1 MKVVRVLF
9 LITFGAFLSACSLF
23 MPQEE
28 VCVARRVSAD
38 YIMTGTVE
46 NIRAYLYGNRTVL
59 ELDTSSSPS
68 LFVTDEMGAFVA
80 YEKIG
85 QLYRLA
91 RRLDSFNVRVNHQLA
106 RFVATTPL
114 MSVAAPAKTVVESA
128 KPVVAVVAATKPVPV
143 VVKPVVTKPSDND
156 ALVIAQLLALSE
168 KQLQTM
174 RQTSAIIIKK
184 SHQPQSKGKKSNSNT
199 LNARIDKMEAR
210 FLSASSANIQVHFS
224 PASALFKPNPEVSK
238 VLLASARIAQHIT
251 VRGYADVSVAGRA
264 NAKLSLSR
272 ALAVRTFLMSQGIPS
287 EKIKVFA
294 QVDGEGAV
302 SNLTQEGKAFNRRVE
317 IELVHPLIA
326 ELKSKNK
333 LSNKG
338 MKLPKDIKK

>member
-9 LITFGAFLSACSLF
+9 LITFGAFLSACTTLMSF

-210 FLSASSANIQVHFS
+210 FVTASSASLQVHFAT
-224 PASALFKPNPEVSK
+224 ASVLFKPSPEVSK
-238 VLLASARIAQHIT
+238 ILLASANIASQII
-251 VRGYADVSVAGRA
+251 VRGYTGSAVGGQI
-264 NAKLSLSR
+264 NAKVALSR
-272 ALAVRTFLMSQGIPS
+272 ALDARQFLMSHGIPS

-294 QVDGEGAV
+294 QAESDVVAFN
-302 SNLTQEGKAFNRRVE
+302 STPEGKAFNRRVE

-326 ELKSKNK
+326 ELKAKNK
-333 LSNKG
+333 TGKLVKG
-338 MKLPKDIKK
+338 R